1 MIRAL
6 IFAPLLFLLVL
17 FALSNQSPVELK
29 LWPSDIAID
38 LPLSIAML
46 LAMTAALIV
55 GALMMWVSTIGAR
68 LRARKA
74 EANARMLQAQVTE
87 LKARLAAPGS
97 TSVALPPPS

>member
-17 FALSNQSPVELK
+17 FALSNQMPVELK

-87 LKARLAAPGS
+87 LKARLAAPAAL
-97 TSVALPPPS
+97 VLPPPS